1 MSETKALLISKY
13 KPTTIKEFFGV
24 ACRQGQQRVLQVLA
38 EIDDLNIL
46 FIGNA
51 CSGKTTLLNIMIRE
65 YYKLDVTE
73 PVPENNILYIN
84 NLKEQGIS
92 FFRGEMKT
100 FCQASSTVF
109 GKKKMVII
117 DDIDMVGEQ
126 SQQVFRNYIDKY
138 KHNIHF
144 ISVCTN
150 IQKVIESFQ
159 SRMHIIRIDPPN
171 EHQLNALYHAIVKR
185 EGLVI
190 DEPSRQFLFKYCTPS
205 IRAFLNHMEKMYILG
220 RPITLEVCMKL
231 CTDISF
237 HRFETYIDHLR
248 QGELNAA
255 IKIMYDIYDYGY
267 SVVDIYDYLFTFVK
281 ATHILNEDD
290 KYRMIPLLCEYI
302 TIFHNIH
309 EDVIELALITNHIMN
324 IVIKG
329 TYGSL

>member
-138 KHNIHF
+138 FFLQRSN
-144 ISVCTN
+144 
-150 IQKVIESFQ
+150 
-159 SRMHIIRIDPPN
+159 P
-171 EHQLNALYHAIVKR
+171 IVHH
-185 EGLVI
+185 
-190 DEPSRQFLFKYCTPS
+190 D
-205 IRAFLNHMEKMYILG
+205 
-220 RPITLEVCMKL
+220 
-231 CTDISF
+231 
-237 HRFETYIDHLR
+237 RF
-248 QGELNAA
+248 
-255 IKIMYDIYDYGY
+255 
-267 SVVDIYDYLFTFVK
+267 V
-281 ATHILNEDD
+281 
-290 KYRMIPLLCEYI
+290 
-302 TIFHNIH
+302 FHNGQFCRVLKCQVVWI
-309 EDVIELALITNHIMN
+309 AKTC
-324 IVIKG
+324 
-329 TYGSL
+329 S